1 METESCDIPR
11 KRRNAL
17 LVFSKPPVPGLVKT
31 RLTPIKDGVFSP
43 EVAAVLYHCML
54 FDVVEICCD
63 ALTDLERANEESNSA
78 TAEENI
84 QQSFDSYELFISTT
98 PPENIELMR
107 KLFEDSGTWP
117 REIRFIGDA
126 GASFD
131 EHYNDAFNQLWA
143 LGFDTILSLGAD
155 MPALPRSV
163 IIEGFQKLHRIDG
176 QDRIG
181 EGDTNTSDTSDTSGK
196 GARGGM
202 VLSPD
207 QEMGVSLVGWTLQT
221 DMDHSGVFYNSEGLT
236 VLPAYI
242 EKARKRG
249 LPVYWLPA
257 VPDIDT
263 MADLAHNITLMG
275 AIEYCAQFQDI
286 SLPWRTIDALRQIEY
301 FEVRVP
307 PNELRDSREGIDEK
321 QRDIGDGSKTKLQT
335 RPRET

>member
-1 METESCDIPR
+1 MEPENSDIVR

-17 LVFSKPPVPGLVKT
+17 LVFSKPPLPGLVKT
-31 RLTPIKDGVFSP
+31 RLTPIKDGIFSP
-43 EVAAVLYHCML
+43 EVAAALYHCML
-54 FDVVEICCD
+54 FDVIEICCD
-63 ALTDLERANEESNSA
+63 ALTELEQAQGESNSA
-78 TAEENI
+78 SAEE
-84 QQSFDSYELFISTT
+84 SPRHRFDSYELFISTT
-98 PPENIELMR
+98 PLENIEAMR

-143 LGFDTILSLGAD
+143 RGFDSILSLGAD

-163 IIEGFQKLHRIDG
+163 IVEGFQMLQRIDD
-176 QDRIG
+176 QDHRG
-181 EGDTNTSDTSDTSGK
+181 ECETDSST

-207 QEMGVSLVGWTLQT
+207 QEMGVSLVGWTAQT

-249 LPVYWLPA
+249 LPVFWLPA

-263 MADLAHNITLMG
+263 MADLAHNITLLQ
-275 AIEYCAQFQDI
+275 AIEYSAQFQGL
-286 SLPWRTIDALRQIEY
+286 SLPWRSIDALRQIEY

-321 QRDIGDGSKTKLQT
+321 L
-335 RPRET
+335 